1 MNLNIW
7 SGLSPYFPW
16 WRSVKAPSWINIS
29 SPGVE
34 LPYSRVVLVL
44 VLLELLT
51 RDIQKWRSSTCE
63 YQEYSYPKMF
73 IAEITLMKKLC
84 IGRKFID
91 IRIEGK
97 SHDATRIWPCTNDY
111 DAHFSVRFNL
121 RLYISQARSRYSNT
135 RLDVFL
141 LEAPWFLFLVVLLSC
156 SLSNLVFWAK
166 RKSPV
171 EL

>member
-51 RDIQKWRSSTCE
+51 RDIQKWRTRTCQ
-63 YQEYSYPKMF
+63 YQEYSCQRRVHWKKRIVCIRKSLLKMEIFSKKKQFEKFMLRKVVKCSFF
-73 IAEITLMKKLC
+73 ISSLIFVFVLLKLVV
-84 IGRKFID
+84 D
-91 IRIEGK
+91 IAVPDWMSLFWK
-97 SHDATRIWPCTNDY
+97 LHDF
-111 DAHFSVRFNL
+111 FSF
-121 RLYISQARSRYSNT
+121 
-135 RLDVFL
+135 FL
-141 LEAPWFLFLVVLLSC
+141 LCW
-156 SLSNLVFWAK
+156 SLSNLVFWGK

-171 EL
+171 EF